1 MGIDPNRHKSM
12 ASRTSGTETRP
23 GYKGTNTKSQQ
34 SRTKESHAEIGE
46 NTWSR
51 DLPRSSMD
59 RRKLEGQR
67 TPGRLKGR
75 KPQNLTQSKHN
86 VAMRGGV
93 GPAPRTGPSCDG
105 APPDAHREEERR
117 QSNVGPWW
125 TTGEIDERQ
134 AAGARGRGW
143 VWGIECGRKQQ
154 EDWSTEATSS
164 ERVARWRLPCF
175 LGRRQREAI
184 MGALTWFLF
193 SSNDLSR
200 R

>member
-1 MGIDPNRHKSM
+1 M

-23 GYKGTNTKSQQ
+23 RYKGTNTKSQQ

-75 KPQNLTQSKHN
+75 KPQNLTQSKQRRN
-86 VAMRGGV
+86 ARGRRASPTAGCTQ
-93 GPAPRTGPSCDG
+93 GG
-105 APPDAHREEERR
+105 REEAKRCRTME
-117 QSNVGPWW
+117 
-125 TTGEIDERQ
+125 DERQ

-154 EDWSTEATSS
+154 ALSGSLVCGCLVFWGEG
-164 ERVARWRLPCF
+164 R
-175 LGRRQREAI
+175 GRR
-184 MGALTWFLF
+184 L
-193 SSNDLSR
+193 
-200 R
+200 